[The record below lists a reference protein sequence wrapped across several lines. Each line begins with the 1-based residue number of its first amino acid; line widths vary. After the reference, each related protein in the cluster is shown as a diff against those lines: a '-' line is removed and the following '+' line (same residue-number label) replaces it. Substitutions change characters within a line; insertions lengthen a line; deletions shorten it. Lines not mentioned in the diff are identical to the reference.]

1 MGERKVGD
9 EEEVVGQP
17 WVAAAPAC
25 LLGAGGREGGKK
37 G

>member
-9 EEEVVGQP
+9 EEEAGQP
-17 WVAAAPAC
+17 WVAAAAPAC